1 MLEENKILEI
11 LSEWNALWKKEYLP
25 RIITKDIC
33 KVIGKEVIDL
43 VGVRRSGKSSILS
56 LIIKELKL
64 KESQILY
71 INFEEPSF
79 VNYYSLE
86 LLDKILEVY
95 KTNINNKLRP
105 YIFLDEIQLISGWEK
120 WVRKIRELNSANVF
134 VTGSSSKLLSKEF
147 GSSLTGRHISFQIM
161 PLSFKEYLTFKNK
174 ELPKNNAQ
182 LIKNKIT
189 YIKLFNKYLLEGGF
203 PEYVLTNN
211 ENLLKTYFDDIIY
224 KDVAI
229 RHNIRSL
236 NLLRKLANFCVTNIS
251 SPISYNSLKNTFKVS
266 LDLIRS
272 YLEYLEEAYLL
283 FTIPIF
289 SYSLKVQEQNPRKIY
304 VIDNGLRNSVSFKFS
319 KDLGKLA
326 ENLTFIELKRQQKE
340 IYYWKNNGEID
351 FVIKNKDDSLDLINV
366 CYSENSE
373 IPEREINSL
382 LEFKENYKSIKINK
396 SIILTKDFESKNKDI
411 LFIPLWKWLLLS
423 K

>member
-71 INFEEPSF
+71 VNFEEPAF
-79 VNYYSLE
+79 VNYYSLA

-105 YIFLDEIQLISGWEK
+105 YIFLDEIQLIPGWEK

-351 FVIKNKDDSLDLINV
+351 FVIKNKDNSLDLINV

-382 LEFKENYKSIKINK
+382 LEFKKNYKNIKINK
-396 SIILTKDFESKNKDI
+396 CIILTKDFESKNKNI

>member
-1 MLEENKILEI
+1 
-11 LSEWNALWKKEYLP
+11 
-25 RIITKDIC
+25 
-33 KVIGKEVIDL
+33 
-43 VGVRRSGKSSILS
+43 
-56 LIIKELKL
+56 
-64 KESQILY
+64 
-71 INFEEPSF
+71 
-79 VNYYSLE
+79 
-86 LLDKILEVY
+86 
-95 KTNINNKLRP
+95 
-105 YIFLDEIQLISGWEK
+105 
-120 WVRKIRELNSANVF
+120 
-134 VTGSSSKLLSKEF
+134 
-147 GSSLTGRHISFQIM
+147 
-161 PLSFKEYLTFKNK
+161 LTFKNK